1 MRKITYNN
9 EKRPL
14 WSEEGDLFESVED
27 STVYI
32 LATIDDGFNSVSHV
46 LVSLMDGNRYGS
58 NFKLLTIEERDIFEQ
73 MINRDFLRI
82 PKGSKLI
89 IEV

>member
-32 LATIDDGFNSVSHV
+32 LATIDDGFNSVSH
-46 LVSLMDGNRYGS
+46 GS